1 MNFQSTWPHGR
12 GIQRLNINLLK
23 PARFNPNIMSVKSG
37 EAIPGWIHYEPR
49 MKNPLLKYLP
59 HFLATFLVENMFDRL
74 NLPEPVPLARQ
85 RSVRVYKDHRDRSW
99 PMATLNTILQTVL
112 VAEPDGTQIAVIGS
126 VEWESEMFVGT
137 TRLHVR
143 TLDYF
148 HGRIRRV
155 VSVS

>member
-1 MNFQSTWPHGR
+1 MNWNKMMLERMNFQSTGPHGK

-37 EAIPGWIHYEPR
+37 EAIPGCICYEPR

-85 RSVRVYKDHRDRSW
+85 KSVRVYKDHRDRSL
-99 PMATLNTILQTVL
+99 PIATLKFIHDFANR
-112 VAEPDGTQIAVIGS
+112 EPDGTQIAVIGTF
-126 VEWESEMFVGT
+126 WKC
-137 TRLHVR
+137 
-143 TLDYF
+143 
-148 HGRIRRV
+148 
-155 VSVS
+155 

>member
-1 MNFQSTWPHGR
+1 
-12 GIQRLNINLLK
+12 
-23 PARFNPNIMSVKSG
+23 
-37 EAIPGWIHYEPR
+37 

-143 TLDYF
+143 TLDNF

-155 VSVS
+155 DSVS